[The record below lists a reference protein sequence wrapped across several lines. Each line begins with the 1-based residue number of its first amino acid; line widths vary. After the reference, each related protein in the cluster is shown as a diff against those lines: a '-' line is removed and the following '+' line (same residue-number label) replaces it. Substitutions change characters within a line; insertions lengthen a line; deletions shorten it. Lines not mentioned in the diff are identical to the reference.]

1 MLATPVDVPGEAAG
15 SAFDASVRASQPTTT
30 AVLTAWIFHGFEVPA
45 VNERPWEAMRFR
57 LKVARLCPT
66 FAGGTLG

>member
-1 MLATPVDVPGEAAG
+1 MPSEAEG
-15 SAFDASVRASQPTTT
+15 SAFYASVCTRQPASA

-45 VNERPWEAMRFR
+45 VEHPWEAMCFR

-66 FAGGTLG
+66 FAGGALG